1 MQHGFSI
8 SIHRPV
14 AVENRR
20 LSVLSLDGKDGNHI
34 SIFGIISKSAT
45 NFIGHK
51 RTLPRPCKSSVGK
64 PTIFMSNT
72 APIGLGLCTI
82 FTWGG
87 SNFLGGYASRRASPF
102 TLSAISHL
110 SALAFMIL
118 VASALHVPLPS
129 RQALLWALCAGLAGG
144 LALAVL
150 YGSLSSGRMGLA
162 APVVAVLSSGI
173 PAVVTTF
180 REGSPS
186 APRLIGFA
194 LAILGVSLISQKEDK
209 TDLKALRLAV
219 LAGCGFAAYSLAIK
233 QTGSGS
239 AMWIEVHSR
248 VAAFLVTAAIT
259 LGAGKITPLDRR
271 AGFWAATAG
280 LLDTIGSVAFVRASQ
295 LGRLD
300 IVVVL
305 SSLYPAVTVL
315 LAMAFL
321 RERLTRWKTL
331 GVSAAIVALPL
342 IAGPSSR

>member
-1 MQHGFSI
+1 
-8 SIHRPV
+8 
-14 AVENRR
+14 
-20 LSVLSLDGKDGNHI
+20 
-34 SIFGIISKSAT
+34 
-45 NFIGHK
+45 
-51 RTLPRPCKSSVGK
+51 
-64 PTIFMSNT
+64 MSNT

-129 RQALLWALCAGLAGG
+129 RQALLWAIWAGLAGG
-144 LALAVL
+144 LALAAL

-180 REGSPS
+180 HEGSPG

-259 LGAGKITPLDRR
+259 LGAGKITPWTD
-271 AGFWAATAG
+271 A
-280 LLDTIGSVAFVRASQ
+280 RASGPPPRVC
-295 LGRLD
+295 LIRLE
-300 IVVVL
+300 
-305 SSLYPAVTVL
+305 A
-315 LAMAFL
+315 
-321 RERLTRWKTL
+321 W
-331 GVSAAIVALPL
+331 
-342 IAGPSSR
+342 PSSEPVSWGGSTSWSYFPRFIPQLPCSWQWLF

>member
-1 MQHGFSI
+1 
-8 SIHRPV
+8 
-14 AVENRR
+14 
-20 LSVLSLDGKDGNHI
+20 
-34 SIFGIISKSAT
+34 
-45 NFIGHK
+45 
-51 RTLPRPCKSSVGK
+51 
-64 PTIFMSNT
+64 MSNT

-82 FTWGG
+82 ATWGG

-118 VASALHVPLPS
+118 VALAFHVPLPS

-180 REGSPS
+180 REGSPGV
-186 APRLIGFA
+186 PRLIGFA
-194 LAILGVSLISQKEDK
+194 LAILGVSLISQKENK

-248 VAAFLVTAAIT
+248 VAAFLVTAGIAF
-259 LGAGKITPLDRR
+259 GARKITPLDQR

-300 IVVVL
+300 IVVML

-315 LAMAFL
+315 FAMVFL
-321 RERLTRWKTL
+321 RERLTRSKTL
-331 GVSAAIVALPL
+331 GVSTAIVALPL
-342 IAGPSSR
+342 ISGQ